1 MDLGKLLNPW
11 AENFRLQRELERV
24 RGEAAE
30 FRDKYGRAKDM
41 LTIQTHRAA
50 YLEAEL
56 AKFDHDGDGKPGGS
70 KKKKAK

>member
-11 AENFRLQRELERV
+11 AENFRLRRELERA

-30 FRDKYGRAKDM
+30 FRDKHGRAKDM
-41 LTIQTHRAA
+41 LMIQTTRAA

-70 KKKKAK
+70 KKRVKK